1 VNDKRTLTDADA
13 DAVAAALE
21 ARLAKRFYLNLGQG
35 VWGLVWKG
43 IILAMVAI
51 IAYGAAKH

>member
-1 VNDKRTLTDADA
+1 MSHDRNLTDADA

-21 ARLAKRFYLNLGQG
+21 ARLAKRFYLNLGRG

-43 IILAMVAI
+43 IIIAMVAI
-51 IAYGAAKH
+51 IAYGAAKT